1 MATGRPQ
8 KGLNS
13 NRNHHDS
20 FGQSGQQRFG
30 GSPSTLPKT
39 TISSV
44 LNPKSSTPKADAPKS
59 LTNRRTQEPRTARL
73 RSSASEFEKTPPWQC
88 NLLGRSTHPTTINP

>member
-30 GSPSTLPKT
+30 GSPGSLPKVT
-39 TISSV
+39 FSGLPTS
-44 LNPKSSTPKADAPKS
+44 KSSTPKADAPKS
-59 LTNRRTQEPRTARL
+59 LTNRSDSGTLNNKAL
-73 RSSASEFEKTPPWQC
+73 FKSF
-88 NLLGRSTHPTTINP
+88 

>member
-20 FGQSGQQRFG
+20 FGQSGQQRFS
-30 GSPSTLPKT
+30 GSP
-39 TISSV
+39 
-44 LNPKSSTPKADAPKS
+44 
-59 LTNRRTQEPRTARL
+59 
-73 RSSASEFEKTPPWQC
+73 
-88 NLLGRSTHPTTINP
+88 GR

>member
-20 FGQSGQQRFG
+20 LSQSGSQRFG
-30 GSPSTLPKT
+30 GSPGSLPKT
-39 TISSV
+39 TFSGFPT
-44 LNPKSSTPKADAPKS
+44 PKSSTPKADTPRS
-59 LTNRRTQEPRTARL
+59 LTNRSDSGTSNS
-73 RSSASEFEKTPPWQC
+73 RSPFKSF
-88 NLLGRSTHPTTINP
+88 

>member
-20 FGQSGQQRFG
+20 LSQSGSQRFG
-30 GSPSTLPKT
+30 GSPGSLPKT
-39 TISSV
+39 TFSGFPV
-44 LNPKSSTPKADAPKS
+44 PEPSTSKAGAPSS
-59 LTNRRTQEPRTARL
+59 LTNRSDSGTSNSKAPFK
-73 RSSASEFEKTPPWQC
+73 SF
-88 NLLGRSTHPTTINP
+88 

>member
-30 GSPSTLPKT
+30 GSPGSLPKVT
-39 TISSV
+39 FSGFPT
-44 LNPKSSTPKADAPKS
+44 PKSSTPKVVAPRS
-59 LTNRRTQEPRTARL
+59 LTNRSDSGTLNNRAPFK
-73 RSSASEFEKTPPWQC
+73 SF
-88 NLLGRSTHPTTINP
+88 

>member
-20 FGQSGQQRFG
+20 LSQSGSQRFG
-30 GSPSTLPKT
+30 GSSNSQPKT
-39 TISSV
+39 TFSGFPT
-44 LNPKSSTPKADAPKS
+44 PKSSTPKADAPKS
-59 LTNRRTQEPRTARL
+59 LINNY
-73 RSSASEFEKTPPWQC
+73 SGVSNSEAPFKAF
-88 NLLGRSTHPTTINP
+88 

>member
-30 GSPSTLPKT
+30 GLPGSLPKVT
-39 TISSV
+39 FSGLSTSK
-44 LNPKSSTPKADAPKS
+44 PSTPKAGTPRS
-59 LTNRRTQEPRTARL
+59 LTNRSDSSTSNS
-73 RSSASEFEKTPPWQC
+73 RSPFKSF
-88 NLLGRSTHPTTINP
+88 

>member
-20 FGQSGQQRFG
+20 FGQSGQQRFS
-30 GSPSTLPKT
+30 GSPGSLPKVT
-39 TISSV
+39 FSGFPT
-44 LNPKSSTPKADAPKS
+44 PKSSTPNVDTPRS
-59 LTNRRTQEPRTARL
+59 LTNL
-73 RSSASEFEKTPPWQC
+73 SDSDSLNNKTPFKS
-88 NLLGRSTHPTTINP
+88 L